1 VLIPYDCELL
11 TELNEPK
18 NVPNLPLTS
27 SKLSSNGTKANSTPE
42 PQSNITPDKIEQPK
56 FYMAVS
62 NLPINVTDEELSALS
77 KQIVEVHNNFE

>member
-1 VLIPYDCELL
+1 MLIPYDCELL

-27 SKLSSNGTKANSTPE
+27 SKLSSNGTKVNSTPE
-42 PQSNITPDKIEQPK
+42 PQSNIPPDKIVKPK
-56 FYMAVS
+56 FYMLVS

-77 KQIVEVHNNFE
+77 KDIVEVHNNFE